1 MFKNFIPTLQK
12 LKSPIQIWKLA
23 LEPKNTMATWPI
35 SAVGGLIPKKNVKFL
50 LLTKQNKSY
59 TWVFLTIPISNVWL
73 FYIQMT
79 VFVAKTATCLAF
91 YFL

>member
-50 LLTKQNKSY
+50 LLTKQKKSY
-59 TWVFLTIPISNVWL
+59 TWVF
-73 FYIQMT
+73 
-79 VFVAKTATCLAF
+79 
-91 YFL
+91 